1 MGTENTKLK
10 AFLFPWLAYGHI
22 SPFLELAKKLS
33 DRGFVID
40 LCSTPINLSFI
51 QKRIPQSYSS
61 SIQLVELQLPEFPQ
75 LPPHYHTTNGLPP
88 HLNST
93 LHKAL
98 KLAKPNLITILKSRK
113 PDIVIYDIIQLWTF
127 GVASSLNIPSAQFFT
142 SGAAMCS
149 YFVHLYKNHDIE
161 YPFPALHLRDYELTK
176 ARKTLADRNDTEN
189 EKKDDEPEEEITPQ
203 GGITLI
209 STSREMEG
217 KYMDYLS
224 KIIDS
229 RILPIG
235 TLVQDPVASTGEE
248 SIEIMQWLDHKNE
261 LSTVFVSFGS
271 EYFLSKEE
279 REEIAFGLELSQVNF
294 IWVVR
299 FPKGENQNLK
309 EALPQGFLERVGDRG
324 MVVEGWAPQ
333 AKILTHRSIGGFVSH
348 CGWNSISESIEFGIP
363 VIAIPMQ
370 LDQPMNAKFLVEIG
384 VALEVVRDDKGS
396 LHREE
401 IARVIKDVT
410 SGESSEDLRCKV
422 RNLGKNLKSKS
433 VEDMNA
439 AVEELKQLV
448 GKSKIKNGS
457 F

>member
-1 MGTENTKLK
+1 MDTENTKLK

-51 QKRIPQSYSS
+51 QKRIPESYSS
-61 SIQLVELQLPEFPQ
+61 SIQLVELHLPEFPQ
-75 LPPHYHTTNGLPP
+75 LPPHNHTTNGLPL

-93 LHKAL
+93 LQKAL

-113 PDIVIYDIIQLWTF
+113 PDFVIYDVIQLWTY

-142 SGAAMCS
+142 SSAAMCS
-149 YFVHLYKNHDIE
+149 YFVHLYKNCDAE
-161 YPFPALHLRDYELTK
+161 YPFPALHLRDYELER
-176 ARKTLADRNDTEN
+176 ARKLVQRN
-189 EKKDDEPEEEITPQ
+189 EKKDEPEEENIMPKD
-203 GGITLI
+203 GIMLI

-224 KIIDS
+224 EIIES
-229 RILPIG
+229 KILPIG
-235 TLVQDPVASTGEE
+235 TLVQDPVASGEG
-248 SIEIMQWLDHKNE
+248 SMKIMQWLDNKNE

-271 EYFLSKEE
+271 EYFLTKEE
-279 REEIAFGLELSQVNF
+279 REEIAYGLELSQLNF
-294 IWVVR
+294 IWVIR
-299 FPKGENQNLK
+299 FPNGENQNLE

-333 AKILTHRSIGGFVSH
+333 AKILTHSSIGGFVSH
-348 CGWNSISESIEFGIP
+348 CGWNSISESIEFGVPI
-363 VIAIPMQ
+363 IAIPMQ
-370 LDQPMNAKFLVEIG
+370 LDQPMNTKLLIEIG
-384 VALEVVRDDKGS
+384 VALEDVRNDNGA

-401 IARVIKDVT
+401 IARVMKDVT
-410 SGESSEDLRCKV
+410 SGESSKQLRSKV

-433 VEDMNA
+433 VEDMDA

-448 GKSKIKNGS
+448 KKSKIKNGS